1 MNDVK
6 MMGSLSDRL
15 LSFVSTALVRDA
27 NYDIAVALLRHYPQ
41 LKGLTL
47 SQIADLCYTSNASI
61 SRFCR
66 FLGMD
71 NFKEFQAWMDRDF
84 TMRTDYSRQF
94 YTMLHNNH
102 ETAISAYRDALI
114 GNIYTTIA
122 PENAQVIPDIVRVL
136 HDCGKAAYFS
146 HHFLWD
152 IGHYFQSKMMMMG
165 RYVELFMDYGTQLE
179 CARSLTEK
187 DFAIICSVGGS
198 YLTRYPDICNAILSS
213 GCKVLIITQ
222 NLASPYL
229 NTADFILQCGT
240 TNRNDVGKYAAL
252 PQFVIGQIRRCGT
265 HAELRQR
272 AVYGIRSVQHRI
284 FQCFQAARRGQQFR
298 L

>member
-1 MNDVK
+1 MNNVK
-6 MMGSLSDRL
+6 MMGSLLDRL
-15 LSFVSTALVRDA
+15 LSYVSSAPEQDA
-27 NYDIAVALLRHYPQ
+27 NYDIAVALLRNYSQ
-41 LKGLTL
+41 LKGLAL

-71 NFKEFQAWMDRDF
+71 NFKEFQSWMERDF

-94 YTMLHNNH
+94 YTMLHNNQ

-122 PENAQVIPDIVRVL
+122 PENAQVIPDIVKTL

-165 RYVELFMDYGTQLE
+165 RYVELFMDYATQLE

-187 DFAIICSVGGS
+187 GLCHH
-198 YLTRYPDICNAILSS
+198 
-213 GCKVLIITQ
+213 
-222 NLASPYL
+222 
-229 NTADFILQCGT
+229 LQCG
-240 TNRNDVGKYAAL
+240 RQLSDPIPRHLQRYPVQRVQDADHHPK
-252 PQFVIGQIRRCGT
+252 PGQP
-265 HAELRQR
+265 L
-272 AVYGIRSVQHRI
+272 SQHR
-284 FQCFQAARRGQQFR
+284 R
-298 L
+298 LHPPVRHDQSQ